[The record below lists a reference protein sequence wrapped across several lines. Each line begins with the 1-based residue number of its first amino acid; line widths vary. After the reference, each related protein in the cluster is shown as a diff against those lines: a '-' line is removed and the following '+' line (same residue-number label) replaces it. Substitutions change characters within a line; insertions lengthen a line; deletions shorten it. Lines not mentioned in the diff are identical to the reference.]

1 MKKKVD
7 LLITNATVLATHP
20 QTGKL
25 VQEITPVGI
34 SGGKIVSL
42 GEDVDA
48 TQTLNAQGLHLL
60 PGAIDTQV
68 HFRDPG
74 FPEKETLQSGTRGA
88 VYGGVTSIFDMPN
101 TKPPTLTA
109 IEVADKIERAK
120 AGVWCHT
127 AFYMGASPSNLDRLA
142 DLEKLPGVCGVKM
155 FMGSSTGNLLV
166 GEDSDIERAVKNGRR
181 RMAVHSED
189 DDRLTERKKIVLEKP
204 GHVELHHVWR
214 DVEAAMISTRKI
226 VGLAEK
232 YQRPV
237 HVLHV
242 TSAEEAEF
250 LAGHKKFVSLEVTPQ
265 HLTLAAPECY
275 ERLGTLAQM
284 NPPIREAR
292 HREAL
297 WHAVRSGVADVIG
310 SDHAPHTLEEKRLVY
325 PASPSGMTGVQTLLP
340 LMLHHH
346 NQGQL
351 SLERVVEMTSLRPAE
366 LFKIRGKGRIAVGFD
381 ADLALVDLSADRVIE
396 NSWIQSRCGWSP
408 FHGMRI
414 SAWVKATLLMGSVVF
429 RDDTIVGS
437 ARGQMLSFDE

>member
-1 MKKKVD
+1 
-7 LLITNATVLATHP
+7 
-20 QTGKL
+20 
-25 VQEITPVGI
+25 
-34 SGGKIVSL
+34 
-42 GEDVDA
+42 
-48 TQTLNAQGLHLL
+48 
-60 PGAIDTQV
+60 
-68 HFRDPG
+68 
-74 FPEKETLQSGTRGA
+74 
-88 VYGGVTSIFDMPN
+88 
-101 TKPPTLTA
+101 
-109 IEVADKIERAK
+109 
-120 AGVWCHT
+120 
-127 AFYMGASPSNLDRLA
+127 
-142 DLEKLPGVCGVKM
+142 M

-214 DVEAAMISTRKI
+214 DVEAAMISTKKI

-250 LAGHKKFVSLEVTPQ
+250 LAGHKKWVSFEVTPQ

-351 SLERVVEMTSLRPAE
+351 SLERVVEMTAARPAE
-366 LFKIRGKGRIAVGFD
+366 LFNIRGKGRIAVGYD

-414 SAWVKATLLMGSVVF
+414 SAWVKATLLMGSVVY

-437 ARGQMLSFDE
+437 ARGQIITFGD

>member
-1 MKKKVD
+1 MKKNVD
-7 LLITNATVLATHP
+7 LLIINATVLATHP
-20 QTGKL
+20 QSGKI
-25 VQEITPVGI
+25 VQEKTTVGI
-34 SGGKIVSL
+34 ASGKIVSL
-42 GEDVDA
+42 GEDVQAAKTLDA
-48 TQTLNAQGLHLL
+48 TGLHLL

-88 VYGGVTSIFDMPN
+88 IYGGVTSVFEMPN

-109 IEVADKIERAK
+109 IEVADKIQRAQ

-214 DVEAAMISTRKI
+214 DVEAAMISTKKI

-250 LAGHKKFVSLEVTPQ
+250 LAGHKKWVSFEVTPQ